1 VPGRRFAFI
10 VNPNAAMGAIGR
22 EWPRIQDLAKQRLGE
37 FQAFLTTGPG
47 HAIALTRQAL
57 EQGADVVVCVGGDG
71 TLNEV
76 VNGFMGEDNPV
87 RPGSTLGFIPRGTG
101 CDFIKTVP
109 LPTAPDRALDVIK
122 DGHAKHI
129 DLGRIR
135 YRDYQGKPCL
145 RYFHNVTSFGLG
157 GEVDERV
164 NRTNKAFGGFVSFIW
179 ATLFSILTYDKKQ
192 IHLKVDEVFNQR
204 IACWNVAV
212 ANGQYHGGGM
222 WIAPDARV
230 DDGIFHVTVI
240 GDFTLPE
247 VFWNLPK
254 LYNGKLVQLEK
265 VKTFVAKKIEAFSE
279 QRVLLD
285 VDGEQPGQ
293 LPAVIDIVP
302 KAIQLLIPSI
312 DHPGHLDLP
321 SLGVTF

>member
-1 VPGRRFAFI
+1 

-22 EWPRIQDLAKQRLGE
+22 EWPIIQGLAQQRLGG
-37 FQAFLTTGPG
+37 FRAFLTTGPG
-47 HAIALTRQAL
+47 HATTLTRSAL

-76 VNGFMGEDNPV
+76 VNGFMGEDGPL
-87 RPGSTLGFIPRGTG
+87 RPGPALGFIPRGTG

-109 LPTAPDRALDVIK
+109 LPTAPDRALDIIK
-122 DGHAKHI
+122 DAHARYI

-135 YRDYQGKPCL
+135 YRDRQGKPSL

-157 GEVDERV
+157 GEVDDRV
-164 NRTNKAFGGFVSFIW
+164 NKTTKAFGGFVSFIW
-179 ATLFSILTYDKKQ
+179 ATLFSILIYNKKQ
-192 IHLKVDEVFNQR
+192 IRLKVDESFNQTVT
-204 IACWNVAV
+204 CWNVAV

-222 WIAPDARV
+222 WVAPDARV

-247 VFWNLPK
+247 VFWNLPR
-254 LYNGKLVQLEK
+254 LYNGKLLQLEK
-265 VKTFVAKKIEAFSE
+265 VKTLTGTMIEASSE
-279 QRVLLD
+279 QSVLLD

-293 LPAVIDIVP
+293 LPVILDIAP
-302 KAIQLLIPSI
+302 KAIQLLVPSKGSWS
-312 DHPGHLDLP
+312 P
-321 SLGVTF
+321 